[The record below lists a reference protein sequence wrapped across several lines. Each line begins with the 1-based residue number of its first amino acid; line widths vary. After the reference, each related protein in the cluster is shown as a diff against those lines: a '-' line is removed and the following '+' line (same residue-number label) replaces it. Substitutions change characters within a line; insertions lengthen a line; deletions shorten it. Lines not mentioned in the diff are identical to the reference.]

1 MVFLGFA
8 THGTMQSVLQ
18 QLQAVRFFEHR
29 ISVRVGR
36 ESQQP
41 PAATPKAQP
50 KALVKS
56 LGTQAAGPM
65 VATMATQT
73 ESPPAEEEELST
85 SPSPLGPVA
94 PATPAARAA
103 PAAPAEGEEGSL
115 TEEVPTECVSP
126 TELANSP
133 TVSSRY
139 EVELTML
146 VDEETRA
153 KLHLLAEKS
162 RVKEELAEAK
172 HEMEDVK
179 KELEKEEK
187 MEGVENQ
194 TPVVSP
200 KESKDFS
207 SESSHSSSESH

>member
-1 MVFLGFA
+1 MCVVFLGFA

-29 ISVRVGR
+29 ISVRVSR

-56 LGTQAAGPM
+56 LGTQTAGPM

-85 SPSPLGPVA
+85 SPSPLGPA
-94 PATPAARAA
+94 PPATPATRAA

-115 TEEVPTECVSP
+115 TEDVPTECVSP

-139 EVELTML
+139 EVELTM
-146 VDEETRA
+146 RA